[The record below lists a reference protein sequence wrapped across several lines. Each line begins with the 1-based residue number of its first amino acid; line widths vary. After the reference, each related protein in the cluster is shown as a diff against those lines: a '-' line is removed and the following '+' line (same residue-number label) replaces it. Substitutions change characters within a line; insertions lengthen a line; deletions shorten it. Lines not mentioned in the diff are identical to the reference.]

1 MSQTMEKSMSELEEI
16 TATLME
22 LDEERTLQLVRE
34 AIDNQSPPLSILH
47 ACQEGMDEIGS
58 RFEKGDCFVS
68 DLIMSGEIFKQ
79 ISTILDPLLAG
90 SGIEPIGKV
99 VFGTVKGD
107 IHDIGKDIVVN
118 MLKSS
123 GFEVIDLGVD
133 VPAARFVTA
142 LKESGATVLGMNGL
156 LTLAFDSMKET
167 VNAVAVAGLRDKVRI
182 MVGGG
187 PVDGNVC
194 KVVGADDWGADAQQA
209 VRLSKQWLAQAV
221 SATAAC

>member
-1 MSQTMEKSMSELEEI
+1 MSELEEI
-16 TATLME
+16 SAALAE
-22 LDEERTLQLVRE
+22 LDEERTLQLVRK
-34 AIDNQSPPLSILH
+34 AIDNQLPPLSILQ
-47 ACQEGMDEIGS
+47 ACQKGMDEIGS
-58 RFEKGDCFVS
+58 RFEKCDYFVS
-68 DLIMSGEIFKQ
+68 DLMMSGEVFKQ
-79 ISTILDPLLAG
+79 IVIILDPLLAG
-90 SGIEPIGKV
+90 SGMKPIGKV

-118 MLKSS
+118 MLKSA

-142 LKESGATVLGMNGL
+142 LKESGATVLGMSGL

-167 VNAVAVAGLRDKVRI
+167 VNAVAAAGLRDKVRI

-194 KVVGADDWGADAQQA
+194 RVVGADDWGADAQQA
-209 VRLSKQWLAQAV
+209 VRLARQWLALAV
-221 SATAAC
+221 